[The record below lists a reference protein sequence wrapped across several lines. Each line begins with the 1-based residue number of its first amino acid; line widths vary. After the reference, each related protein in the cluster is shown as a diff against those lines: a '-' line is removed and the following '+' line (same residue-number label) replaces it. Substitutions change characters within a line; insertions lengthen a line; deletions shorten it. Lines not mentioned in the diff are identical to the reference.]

1 MAKKIEQKLNNTVE
15 AALLLLENY
24 AVSSSTLSSKDKSR
38 YSKKC
43 AKNRYVYLNENMINV
58 KENEAENEKI
68 DQVDTT
74 QIDLGIDMDTNILN
88 IKYVSI

>member
-1 MAKKIEQKLNNTVE
+1 
-15 AALLLLENY
+15 
-24 AVSSSTLSSKDKSR
+24 
-38 YSKKC
+38 
-43 AKNRYVYLNENMINV
+43 MINV